1 MLRQPAEGRRERF
14 LEATVWVSH
23 VCHASANNLSKV
35 RGLADESMTGKCYRP
50 CGYYMP
56 ILLWVPTRIFVA
68 IGVDVLIVLGMARD
82 FIVSRSIHRVYVYA
96 LLAFIACQIA
106 VAYTYETSYWVK
118 IAHAILG

>member
-35 RGLADESMTGKCYRP
+35 RGLADESMPGKR
-50 CGYYMP
+50 
-56 ILLWVPTRIFVA
+56 LS
-68 IGVDVLIVLGMARD
+68 VLGMARD
-82 FIVSRSIHRVYVYA
+82 FIVSRSIRRVYFYA
-96 LLAFIACQIA
+96 LPAFIACQIA

>member
-1 MLRQPAEGRRERF
+1 MSQCLVNG
-14 LEATVWVSH
+14 
-23 VCHASANNLSKV
+23 
-35 RGLADESMTGKCYRP
+35 YRP
-50 CGYYMP
+50 CGYFMP

-96 LLAFIACQIA
+96 LPAFIACQIA